1 MDTDLWGIALILL
14 AGFLAGGTYAMWK
27 INRGLAAVFGACVFM
42 AALAG
47 AGRLG
52 YF

>member
-27 INRGLAAVFGACVFM
+27 NSRVVAALLGACAVM
-42 AALAG
+42 AVLAG
-47 AGRLG
+47 AARLG

>member
-27 INRGLAAVFGACVFM
+27 INRVLSALLGACAVM
-42 AALAG
+42 AVLAG

>member
-1 MDTDLWGIALILL
+1 MDTDLWGIALIVL
-14 AGFLAGGTYAMWK
+14 AGFLAGGTYAIWK
-27 INRGLAAVFGACVFM
+27 INRGWAVMLGACVFM

-47 AGRLG
+47 ALRLG